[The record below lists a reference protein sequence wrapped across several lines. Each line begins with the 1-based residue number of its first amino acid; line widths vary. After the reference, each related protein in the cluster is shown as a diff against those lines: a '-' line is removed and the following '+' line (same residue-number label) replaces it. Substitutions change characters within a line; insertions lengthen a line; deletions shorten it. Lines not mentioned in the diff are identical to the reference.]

1 MASLITTIVI
11 GIVAFFLAFLGFSA
25 LFVPIMPG
33 KPWPSMEWDNTMIV
47 RIVAALIVA
56 ILAAVYV
63 YKHMEYLPAEHEGS
77 GGDSVIVF
85 PS

>member
-1 MASLITTIVI
+1 MASLITTITVV
-11 GIVAFFLAFLGFSA
+11 IVAFFLAFLGFSA
-25 LFVPIMPG
+25 LFEPIMPG
-33 KPWPSMEWDNTMIV
+33 KPWPSMEWNNTMIV

-63 YKHMEYLPAEHEGS
+63 YKHMEYSPAEHEGS
-77 GGDSVIVF
+77 GNDYVIVF

>member
-1 MASLITTIVI
+1 MASLITTIAI

-25 LFVPIMPG
+25 LFEPIMPG

-56 ILAAVYV
+56 VLAAVYV